1 MIKFTENKKFLVLR
15 NIKWV
20 NELSQTKPEIYDFIK
35 FMSLQDAGFFNTH
48 FHCDGFRFLN
58 HETKKFDEKYKS
70 AKGDQDLSSSLK
82 FTLFLERN
90 LSNQVSAMSGDESA
104 FKYRHVEKE
113 NILTNPN
120 P

>member
-1 MIKFTENKKFLVLR
+1 MRKFEENKKFLVLK
-15 NIKWV
+15 NIEWV
-20 NELSQTKPEIYDFIK
+20 NAHSLRRPDIYDIIK
-35 FMSLQDAGFFNTH
+35 SMSLQDPCFFKTH

-70 AKGDQDLSSSLK
+70 AKDDQDLSSSLK